1 MYLKY
6 EQLQYSFV
14 TMSFQC
20 QKKTGRP
27 LEYFFS
33 QLLEQNTIIKDFLHL
48 KKTKEM
54 STKSW
59 LE

>member
-20 QKKTGRP
+20 QKKTGP
-27 LEYFFS
+27 LEYFF
-33 QLLEQNTIIKDFLHL
+33 LEHNTIIKDFLHL